1 MIVQFNGVKCRISGT
16 LLKGIKANLEKG
28 QFNIFGGEDVKQPGK
43 RGGKWYR
50 SKETGKVVYGD
61 RPVEK
66 PKKEESE
73 NPVKQKTPTASELN
87 EHLKSGGMIQITTH
101 LRSTIYKPQHAGM
114 FVEHGGQLGVK
125 RGKHIDTLS
134 NDNGPMVSIRLSGG
148 KSKPKQADPEKKVEK
163 PKGERLSKNKKM
175 KWFKVEVTSSDY
187 LVFACL
193 EENEKDA
200 KMSVSRTLNPIE
212 RITKV
217 SLIDNFK
224 ITKDMEPMPRTKMDD
239 GGYWLYLIDKYSSK
253 EKRERIAK
261 TQPSEQPP
269 APSEKKWEGE
279 KKSKAELEYTPMK
292 ISEEEG
298 KLREELNNLRNKIFK
313 KVNGIAKPGN
323 GLRSGYE
330 KYEKRFKEV
339 QAEIEKIQEDRMRA
353 YRQEHVKAQ
362 KSISGYVVNLTR
374 LEESMR
380 NHA

>member
-148 KSKPKQADPEKKVEK
+148 KSKPKQADTEKKVEK
-163 PKGERLSKNKKM
+163 PKAVEQIENDKNALKIRQKDLM
-175 KWFKVEVTSSDY
+175 ARAETSQDKDIIET
-187 LVFACL
+187 LLGL
-193 EENEKDA
+193 EIIDEKDTI
-200 KMSVSRTLNPIE
+200 V
-212 RITKV
+212 
-217 SLIDNFK
+217 
-224 ITKDMEPMPRTKMDD
+224 DMQ
-239 GGYWLYLIDKYSSK
+239 KYA
-253 EKRERIAK
+253 RERWHNRQVK
-261 TQPSEQPP
+261 YNLLDQLNY
-269 APSEKKWEGE
+269 GNNN
-279 KKSKAELEYTPMK
+279 TP
-292 ISEEEG
+292 
-298 KLREELNNLRNKIFK
+298 
-313 KVNGIAKPGN
+313 
-323 GLRSGYE
+323 
-330 KYEKRFKEV
+330 
-339 QAEIEKIQEDRMRA
+339 
-353 YRQEHVKAQ
+353 
-362 KSISGYVVNLTR
+362 
-374 LEESMR
+374 
-380 NHA
+380 